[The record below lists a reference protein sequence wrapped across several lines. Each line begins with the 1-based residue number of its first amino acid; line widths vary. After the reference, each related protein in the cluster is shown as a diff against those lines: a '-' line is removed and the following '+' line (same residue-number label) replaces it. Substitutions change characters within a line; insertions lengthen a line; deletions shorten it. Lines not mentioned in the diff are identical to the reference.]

1 MAGVCVERIWDDKL
15 DAEVQVFLNDDGSYT
30 GYCFSKGVFIPDP
43 YKDKPKDYKPS
54 VVLKSKE
61 EIEAEIAEI
70 ADYPVL
76 DLPDRKL
83 KKEYLDYFGIK
94 IGVSEQDGRTP
105 RLHYYP
111 YTSLETGELTG
122 YKVRLIE
129 GKRIWSLGELKKT
142 ELFGWRQ
149 ALESDGRNLYITEGE
164 LDAVSLFQILKERN
178 KGGKYED
185 MNPAVVSLAH
195 GATAAVRDLTPH
207 LEQIQRRW
215 KEVILVY
222 DMDEAGRQ
230 AAEETLKIL
239 PNAKVA
245 ELPDKDLNDCLVNG
259 KARAAFNAIQFNAER
274 PKNTRLVTASSVV
287 ADARQQT
294 PWGYSYPYNAL
305 TQLTRGRRLGEVIYI
320 GAGVKMGKSELLND
334 MVAHDIR
341 EHGWKVFAAK
351 PEESN
356 RRTLQGVIGKLVNG
370 IFHDPAIPF
379 DYELF
384 DKGAEMLGDNLL
396 MLDLYQDLNW
406 ETLKNDIRA
415 AAAEGVKS
423 VYIDPITV
431 MTNTLNAAD
440 ANTMLQKM
448 AQEAATL
455 AKDLD
460 LVMHFFCH
468 LRAPDNGPSHER
480 GGAVLSTQFAGSRAM
495 MRSCHVMLGIE
506 GNKDPDLSED
516 QRNIRELVL
525 LEDRMT
531 GNSGRVKLFWNKNNG
546 SFNEIS

>member
-1 MAGVCVERIWDDKL
+1 MAGVCVERIWDDEL
-15 DAEVQVFLNDDGSYT
+15 EAEVQVFQNEDGTFS
-30 GYCFSKGVFIPDP
+30 GYCFSKGVYVPNP
-43 YKDKPKDYKPS
+43 YKDKPENYKPA
-54 VVLKSKE
+54 VTLKTKEQIREEVE
-61 EIEAEIAEI
+61 EIQE
-70 ADYPVL
+70 YPVM
-76 DLPDRKL
+76 DLEDRKL

-94 IGVSEQDGRTP
+94 IGVSETDGRTP
-105 RLHYYP
+105 KLHYYP
-111 YTSLETGELTG
+111 YTDSEGELSG

-129 GKRIWSLGELKKT
+129 SKRIWSLGELKGV

-164 LDAVSLFQILKERN
+164 LDAVTLFQILKERN
-178 KGGKYED
+178 KGGKYAD

-195 GATAAVRDLTPH
+195 GASSAIRDLTPH
-207 LEQIQRRW
+207 LDAINRRW
-215 KEVILVY
+215 KEIILVY
-222 DMDEAGRQ
+222 DMDEAGK
-230 AAEETLKIL
+230 AAVEETLKVL
-239 PNAKVA
+239 PQARVA

-259 KARAAFNAIQFNAER
+259 KVKAAFNAIQFNSER
-274 PKNTRLVTASSVV
+274 PKNTRLVTAASVV
-287 ADARQQT
+287 EEARQQT
-294 PWGYSYPYNAL
+294 PWGYSYPYKAL
-305 TQLTRGRRLGEVIYI
+305 TQLTRGRRLGEVIYL

-334 MVAHDIR
+334 MVAHDVK
-341 EHGWKVFAAK
+341 EHGWKVFVAK

-356 RRTLQGVIGKLVNG
+356 RRTLQGVVGKLVNG

-384 DKGAEMLGDNLL
+384 DKGVEMLGENLL

-406 ETLKNDIRA
+406 ETLKGDIRA
-415 AAAEGVKS
+415 AAAEGVTS

-448 AQEAATL
+448 AQEAAGL

-460 LVMHFFCH
+460 LIMHFFCH
-468 LRAPDNGPSHER
+468 LRAPDTGPNHER

-506 GNKDPDLSED
+506 GNKDPDLPED

-531 GNSGRVKLFWNKNNG
+531 GNSGRVKLFWNKHNG